1 MLVMAFTGESKG
13 FINYIYDRYSTL
25 LIKDISLVF
34 EGQITHQVMKAL
46 TGLVEEQL
54 DDVEDDR
61 VLRRVYHVMVES
73 LQNINRHAEAYEY
86 LGHPYPGMGLVLVAK
101 NKERFQVTT
110 GNIVETAHTEEIA
123 MFLGKLNN
131 MNPDTLDD
139 LYRKQMREGIMS
151 PKGGA
156 GLGFIDIRRKT
167 ENPLDYSFVRIDD
180 ETSFFIFTST
190 ITR

>member
-1 MLVMAFTGESKG
+1 MAVMSFSGESKG
-13 FINYIYDRYSTL
+13 FINYIYERYTNLS
-25 LIKDISLVF
+25 IKDITLVF

-54 DDVEDDR
+54 DEVEDDK

-86 LGHPYPGMGLVLVAK
+86 RGHPYPGMGLVLVAK
-101 NKERFQVTT
+101 NHERFQVTT
-110 GNIVETAHTEEIA
+110 GNIIEHGHAAEIS

-131 MNPDTLDD
+131 MDSDGLDD
-139 LYRKQMREGIMS
+139 LYKKHMREGILS

-167 ENPLDYSFVRIDD
+167 GNPMDFSFVKIDE
-180 ETSFFIFTST
+180 ETTFFILTST
-190 ITR
+190 IAR

>member
-1 MLVMAFTGESKG
+1 MAIMSFSGESKG
-13 FINYIYDRYSTL
+13 FINYVYERYSSL
-25 LIKDISLVF
+25 RVKDISVVF

-61 VLRRVYHVMVES
+61 VMRRVYHVMVES
-73 LQNINRHAEAYEY
+73 LQNINRHAENYEY
-86 LGHPYPGMGLVLVAK
+86 RGHPYPGVGLVLVAK
-101 NKERFQVTT
+101 NKNRFQVTT
-110 GNIVETAHTEEIA
+110 GNIIETKHVEEISA
-123 MFLGKLNN
+123 FLEKLN
-131 MNPDTLDD
+131 TLDSD
-139 LYRKQMREGIMS
+139 SLDDIYKKQMREGIVS

-167 ENPLDYSFVRIDD
+167 GNPLDFSFINIDD
-180 ETSFFIFTST
+180 ETTFFIFTST

>member
-1 MLVMAFTGESKG
+1 MSFSGESKG
-13 FINYIYDRYSTL
+13 FINYIYERYTNL
-25 LIKDISLVF
+25 RIKDISLVF
-34 EGQITHQVMKAL
+34 EGQITHQVMKTL

-54 DDVEDDR
+54 DEVEDDG
-61 VLRRVYHVMVES
+61 VLRRVYHVMIES
-73 LQNINRHAEAYEY
+73 LQNINRHAESYENR
-86 LGHPYPGMGLVLVAK
+86 GHPYPGTGLVLVAK

-110 GNIVETAHTEEIA
+110 GNIIESSHVEDIA

-131 MNPDTLDD
+131 MDSDSLDD
-139 LYRKQMREGIMS
+139 LYKKQMREGIMS

-167 ENPLDYSFVRIDD
+167 KNPLDYSFVKIND

>member
-1 MLVMAFTGESKG
+1 MSFSGESKG
-13 FINYIYDRYSTL
+13 FINYLYERYSNL
-25 LIKDISLVF
+25 RVKDISLVF

-54 DDVEDDR
+54 DEVEDDR
-61 VLRRVYHVMVES
+61 VMRRVYHVMVES

-86 LGHPYPGMGLVLVAK
+86 RGHPYPGVGLVLVAK

-110 GNIVETAHTEEIA
+110 GNIIETAHMEEISL
-123 MFLGKLNN
+123 FLGKLNN
-131 MNPDTLDD
+131 MDSDSLDD
-139 LYRKQMREGIMS
+139 LYKQQMREGIVS

-167 ENPLDYSFVRIDD
+167 GNPLDFSFMKIDD
-180 ETSFFIFTST
+180 DNTFFIFTST

>member
-1 MLVMAFTGESKG
+1 MSFSGNSKG
-13 FINYIYDRYSTL
+13 FINYVYDRYKNL
-25 LIKDISLVF
+25 MIKDVSLVF

-54 DDVEDDR
+54 DEVEDDR

-86 LGHPYPGMGLVLVAK
+86 KGHPYPGMGLVLVAK
-101 NKERFQVTT
+101 NKERFQITT
-110 GNIVETAHTEEIA
+110 GNIVENTHVDEIS

-131 MNPDTLDD
+131 MDSNGLDE
-139 LYRKQMREGIMS
+139 LYKKQMRDGIMS

-167 ENPLDYSFVRIDD
+167 GNQLDYSFVKIDD

-190 ITR
+190 VTR

>member
-1 MLVMAFTGESKG
+1 MSFTGESKG
-13 FINYIYDRYSTL
+13 FINYIYERYKDL
-25 LIKDISLVF
+25 CIKDITLVF

-46 TGLVEEQL
+46 TGLAEEQL
-54 DDVEDDR
+54 DEVEDDK

-86 LGHPYPGMGLVLVAK
+86 RGHPYPGVGLVLVAK

-110 GNIVETAHTEEIA
+110 GNIVENGHAEEIA
-123 MFLGKLNN
+123 LFLGKLNN
-131 MNPDTLDD
+131 LDQDALDD
-139 LYRKQMREGIMS
+139 LYKKQLREGIVS

-167 ENPLDYSFVRIDD
+167 GNHLDYSFVKIDK

-190 ITR
+190 ISR

>member
-1 MLVMAFTGESKG
+1 MAIMSFSGESKG
-13 FINYIYDRYSTL
+13 FINYVYERYSSL
-25 LIKDISLVF
+25 RVKDISVVF

-61 VLRRVYHVMVES
+61 VMRRVYHVMVES
-73 LQNINRHAEAYEY
+73 LQNINRHAETYEY
-86 LGHPYPGMGLVLVAK
+86 RSHPYPGVGLVLVAK
-101 NKERFQVTT
+101 NKNRFQVTT
-110 GNIVETAHTEEIA
+110 GNIIETKHEAEISA
-123 MFLGKLNN
+123 FLEKLN
-131 MNPDTLDD
+131 TLDSD
-139 LYRKQMREGIMS
+139 SLDDIYKKQMREGIVS

-167 ENPLDYSFVRIDD
+167 GNPLDFSFINIDD
-180 ETSFFIFTST
+180 ETTFFIFTST

>member
-1 MLVMAFTGESKG
+1 MSFSGNSKG
-13 FINYIYDRYSTL
+13 FINYIYERYKNL
-25 LIKDISLVF
+25 NIKDISLVF

-54 DDVEDDR
+54 DEIEDDR
-61 VLRRVYHVMVES
+61 VLRRVYHVMIES
-73 LQNINRHAEAYEY
+73 LQNINRHAETYEY
-86 LGHPYPGMGLVLVAK
+86 RGHPYPGMGLVLVAK
-101 NKERFQVTT
+101 NSERFQVTT
-110 GNIVETAHTEEIA
+110 GNIIENAHVDEIS

-131 MNPDTLDD
+131 MKSDDLDD
-139 LYRKQMREGIMS
+139 LYKQQMRDGIMS

-167 ENPLDYSFVRIDD
+167 RNPLDYSFVKIDE

>member
-1 MLVMAFTGESKG
+1 MTFTGESKG
-13 FINYIYDRYSTL
+13 FINYIYERYTHLS
-25 LIKDISLVF
+25 IKDITLVF

-54 DDVEDDR
+54 DEVEDDK

-73 LQNINRHAEAYEY
+73 LQNINRHAESYEHR
-86 LGHPYPGMGLVLVAK
+86 GHPYPGMGLVLVAK

-110 GNIVETAHTEEIA
+110 GNIIESGHGEELA
-123 MFLGKLNN
+123 MFLGKLNS
-131 MNPDTLDD
+131 MDADALDD
-139 LYRKQMREGIMS
+139 LYKKQMREGIIS
-151 PKGGA
+151 PQGGA

-167 ENPLDYSFVRIDD
+167 GNHLDYSFIKIDE

-190 ITR
+190 IAR

>member
-1 MLVMAFTGESKG
+1 MSFSGESKG
-13 FINYIYDRYSTL
+13 FINYIYERYKTL
-25 LIKDISLVF
+25 QIKDISMVF

-46 TGLVEEQL
+46 TGLIEEQL
-54 DDVEDDR
+54 DEVEDDR

-101 NKERFQVTT
+101 NDRRFQVTT
-110 GNIVETAHTEEIA
+110 GNIIENGHAEDLS

-131 MNPDTLDD
+131 MDADALDD
-139 LYRKQMREGIMS
+139 LYKKQMREGILS

-156 GLGFIDIRRKT
+156 GLGFIDVRRKT
-167 ENPLDYSFVRIDD
+167 GNPLDYSFVKID
-180 ETSFFIFTST
+180 EHTSFFIFTST